1 MSTGSPAE
9 PRGDM
14 PDPAMSRRFVRYPIE
29 LPLLYRIQGM
39 APRRVGAGWTRNLSE
54 GGAGV
59 ELGDRLSPGTPL
71 IVRFQTDQGPL
82 EFTAAVVWV
91 GSPNQAGSG
100 VPHGLAFTEGDPKA
114 RQALQDLLLPLSMAP
129 HGGLRLPIEIPAA
142 CLPKNPP
149 GPLVQGRT
157 GNISREGLLLLLP
170 EAMPKGTVLAVTFQ
184 SPQGPLGVEGVV
196 VWVDPPDRRAPGGP
210 VRHGVHLT
218 SLGWSTAV
226 ALGLLL
232 AKLG

>member
-1 MSTGSPAE
+1 
-9 PRGDM
+9 
-14 PDPAMSRRFVRYPIE
+14 MSRRFVRYPIE
-29 LPLLYRIQGM
+29 LPLLYRIQGT

-71 IVRFQTDQGPL
+71 MVRFQTDQGPL
-82 EFTAAVVWV
+82 EFTAEVVWV
-91 GSPNQAGSG
+91 GTPNQAGG
-100 VPHGLAFTEGDPKA
+100 GFPHGLAFTESDPKA
-114 RQALQDLLLPLSMAP
+114 RQALLDLLLPLSMAP
-129 HGGLRLPIEIPAA
+129 HGGLRLPIEIPAI
-142 CLPKNPP
+142 CQQKNPL
-149 GPLVQGRT
+149 GPLLQGRT

-170 EAMPKGTVLAVTFQ
+170 EAVPKGTVLSVTFH
-184 SPQGPLGVEGVV
+184 SPHGPLGVEGVV
-196 VWVDPPDRRAPGGP
+196 VWLDPPERCAAGEP